1 MHLFISLL
9 RAKQKELIEKE
20 IIVYMLLNLL
30 VYIITYRS
38 NLNCS
43 WHAAM

>member
-43 WHAAM
+43 